1 MNDTNPIIRYIVMG
15 ILGAIFAIAFCCTT
29 SAQSIH
35 PQSKSEWVETD
46 CIELPQ
52 GLEIFSGITR
62 NGNPKYWF
70 EIEDIKVYIS
80 PTNKEHYI
88 NNTCT
93 ILLVEWYNK
102 SKDVYKYTTRQKK
115 ETKQPKRINLE
126 KI

>member
-1 MNDTNPIIRYIVMG
+1 MKKTKYDIICDIIIILLTIMVIIVG
-15 ILGAIFAIAFCCTT
+15 YFSIPTT
-29 SAQSIH
+29 SAQS
-35 PQSKSEWVETD
+35 KSDWVE
-46 CIELPQ
+46 IQSVEIPE

-70 EIEDIKVYIS
+70 IIEDIKVFIS

-102 SKDVYKYTTRQKK
+102 SKNTYKYTTRQKK
-115 ETKQPKRINLE
+115 ETKQSKRINLE